1 MNLHLLTTRFI
12 IIFLFVAF
20 FQFTSEAQL
29 RIVVGGTAGGGFIK
43 GNTFP
48 IGAFTTSVFIET
60 NTVLFE
66 EVFPRLSFVYAKD
79 FEALLPNKEKT
90 YFPLVLGATF
100 KGITTQYFE
109 NKIFLEEGVGL
120 LALND
125 QTINDTNSWDY
136 GVVLSL
142 NGGFDLRGFNLD
154 GFKLGAGA
162 EYGITFF
169 NTLPQY
175 SSVHVFIH
183 YTY

>member
-1 MNLHLLTTRFI
+1 LILIVFVVV
-12 IIFLFVAF
+12 LFQPSA
-20 FQFTSEAQL
+20 EAQL
-29 RIVVGGTAGGGFIK
+29 RIAVGGTAGGGYLK
-43 GNTFP
+43 GNSP
-48 IGAFTTSVFIET
+48 SVGAFTTSLFVET
-60 NTVLFE
+60 STVLFE
-66 EVFPRLSFVYAKD
+66 EVFPRFSFVYVKD
-79 FEALLPNKEKT
+79 IDALLPNKDKP
-90 YFPLVLGATF
+90 YFPSVLGFTF

-125 QTINDTNSWDY
+125 QTFSDTDSWDY
-136 GVVLSL
+136 GIVLSI

-169 NTLPQY
+169 DTLPQY
-175 SSVHVFIH
+175 SSVHIFIH